1 MKTKFIFITGG
12 VLSSLG
18 KGLSAAAIGA
28 VMEARGLRVINVKMD
43 PYLNVDPG
51 TMSPYQH
58 GEVFVTDDGAETDL
72 DLGHYERF
80 VTRALHQRNSFTA
93 GKVYRNVIER
103 ERKGEYLGS
112 TVQVIPHV
120 TDEIKRMMEEATG
133 EANGQV
139 DLAIVEIGGTVGDI
153 ESLPFIEAIRQM
165 RADKGSENVLYI
177 HVTLVP
183 YIRAAGE
190 LKTKPTQHSVK
201 ELLSVGIQPDIL
213 LCRSEKPIPV
223 ELRQKIANFCNVGKA
238 DVISAH
244 DVDNIYKL
252 PLVFHEQGL
261 DARILQRFGSRWGVQ
276 RPQLDKWKDY
286 AERAESPPH
295 TVTVA
300 VVGKYVHLTDTY
312 KSLNE
317 ALTHGGI
324 ANAAKVV
331 LKYVDSEELTSPA
344 LVTTALAG
352 VDAVLIP
359 GGFGTRGTEGKILA
373 IRYAREHQVPFF
385 GICLGMQLAVV
396 EFLRAVGGLKD
407 ANSSEFDDQTP
418 HPVIHLMESQA
429 TIVDKGATMRRG
441 AYPCILA
448 EGSTARRIY
457 GAPKIS
463 ERHRH
468 RYEVNPAYHRALTE
482 HGMRISGLS
491 PDGQLVEMIE
501 LPSHPYFVAC
511 QFHPEFKSRP
521 LAPHPLF
528 SAFLRAA
535 LERQIARERSKPVPE
550 ISA

>member
-1 MKTKFIFITGG
+1 MKTKYVFVTGG

-58 GEVFVTDDGAETDL
+58 GEVFVTEDGAETDL

-80 VTRALHQRNSFTA
+80 VTRPLHQRNSFTA
-93 GKVYRNVIER
+93 GKVYLNVIDR
-103 ERKGEYLGS
+103 ERKGDYLGS

-120 TDEIKRMMEEATG
+120 TDEIKRMMELATG
-133 EANGQV
+133 KLNGRV
-139 DLAIVEIGGTVGDI
+139 DLAIIEIGGTVGDI

-165 RADKGSENVLYI
+165 RADKGQENVLYI

-213 LCRSEKPIPV
+213 LCRSERPIPS
-223 ELRQKIANFCNVGKA
+223 ELRQKIANFCNVGKD

-261 DARILQRFGSRWGVQ
+261 DMRILQRLGGSWGVQ
-276 RPQLDKWKDY
+276 APQLDRWQDY
-286 AERAESPPH
+286 VDRSENPPH
-295 TVTVA
+295 TVRVA

-324 ANAAKVV
+324 DNASRVE
-331 LKYVDSEELTSPA
+331 LKYVDSEELDASNVA
-344 LVTTALAG
+344 KHLAG

-359 GGFGTRGTEGKILA
+359 GGFGNRGTEGKIHA
-373 IRYAREHQVPFF
+373 IRFAREHQVPFF

-396 EFLRAVGGLKD
+396 EFLRNIGGLAD
-407 ANSSEFDDQTP
+407 ANSSEFANTAN
-418 HPVIHLMESQA
+418 PVIHLMDSQ
-429 TIVDKGATMRRG
+429 TGVTSKGGTMRLG
-441 AYPCILA
+441 AYPCNLT
-448 EGSTARRIY
+448 EGTTARRIY
-457 GAPKIS
+457 GKAEIS

-468 RYEVNPAYHRALTE
+468 RYEVNPRYHSVLE
-482 HGMRISGLS
+482 DHGMRISGRS
-491 PDGQLVEMIE
+491 PDGKLVEMIE
-501 LPSHPYFVAC
+501 LPGHPYFVAC

-528 SAFLRAA
+528 CAFLRAA
-535 LERQIARERSKPVPE
+535 LERQVASDRSRPRPE
-550 ISA
+550 VTA